1 MLKITIDNVVYSH
14 IKKQDIAILEE
25 CLQYKYQK
33 HKFNPYAR
41 KNKSSYEDKIES
53 LIDKNGKFFTGYIA
67 RIKKYLSEK
76 NILYEI
82 ENNSER
88 LKPDNEPII
97 KGKTLREDQK
107 RLVEA
112 AIKNQRGILISPT
125 GSGKTLIAGSIISCF
140 KNKKTLFLVH
150 TKSLLKQAAD
160 DFKEYG
166 LKNITMIGDTQ
177 KDLSGDIVVSTRQ
190 SFVKWDFNIIAD
202 LFDIVICDEAHHITE
217 PKMQYT
223 EILSKLLAPI
233 RIGLTATFPSKIE
246 SQMVIEAYLG
256 EVVGEFTEEEAREK
270 DIIADTKVII
280 RKTSFDSDVADLSAY
295 KRVYNLGV
303 VNNLSYN
310 LQIIK
315 EAKYWIEQDK
325 SVLIFIIETDQG
337 RLLQKFAKENHVECE
352 FVYGDTKSDIREKV
366 KADLKTKKLKCVICS
381 TIWTEGINIP
391 SLDVIINAA
400 GGKSER
406 IIRQLRGRGVRTCE
420 GKDRLIYIDFFNPSH
435 SSLIKHF
442 GERICLYFEN
452 GWM

>member
-1 MLKITIDNVVYSH
+1 MLKITIDNVIYSH

-33 HKFNPYAR
+33 HKFNPYAN
-41 KNKSSYEDKIES
+41 KNKSSYEDKVES
-53 LIDKNGKFFTGYIA
+53 LIDKNGKFFTGYIP
-67 RIKKYLSEK
+67 RVKKYLSEK
-76 NILYEI
+76 NIPYEI

-88 LKPDNEPII
+88 LKADNEPII

-107 RLVEA
+107 RLVDV

-202 LFDIVICDEAHHITE
+202 LFDIVIIDEAHHITE

-246 SQMVIEAYLG
+246 SQMIIEAYLG

-303 VNNLSYN
+303 VNNQSYN

-325 SVLIFIIETDQG
+325 SVLIFIVETDQG
-337 RLLQKFAKENHVECE
+337 RLLQKFAKENNVECE

-381 TIWTEGINIP
+381 TIWTEGINVP

-420 GKDRLIYIDFFNPSH
+420 GKDRLVYIDFFNPSH

>member
-1 MLKITIDNVVYSH
+1 MLKITIDNVIYSH
-14 IKKQDIAILEE
+14 INKQDIAILEE

-33 HKFNPYAR
+33 HKFNPYAH

-53 LIDKNGKFFTGYIA
+53 LIDKDGKFFTGYIA
-67 RIKKYLSEK
+67 RVKKYLSGK
-76 NILYEI
+76 NIPYEI

-97 KGKTLREDQK
+97 KDKTLREDQK
-107 RLVEA
+107 RNVDA
-112 AIKNQRGILISPT
+112 AIKNQRGIVISPT
-125 GSGKTLIAGSIISCF
+125 GTGKTLIAGSIISCF

-166 LKNITMIGDTQ
+166 LKNITMIGDAQ
-177 KDLSGDIVVSTRQ
+177 KDLSGDIVISTRQ
-190 SFVKWDFNIIAD
+190 SFVKLDFDEIAD
-202 LFDIVICDEAHHITE
+202 LFDIVIVDEIHHLTE

-303 VNNLSYN
+303 VNNQSYN

-315 EAKYWIEQDK
+315 EAKYWIEQNK

-337 RLLQKFAKENHVECE
+337 RLLQKFAKENNVECE
-352 FVYGDTKSDIREKV
+352 FVYGDTKSDSREKV

-381 TIWTEGINIP
+381 KIWAEGINIP
-391 SLDVIINAA
+391 ALEVIINAA
-400 GGKSER
+400 GGKSETML
-406 IIRQLRGRGVRTCE
+406 RQLRGRGVRTYK
-420 GKDRLIYIDFFNPSH
+420 GKDRLILIDFFNPSH

-442 GERICLYFEN
+442 GFRISMYCDY

>member
-1 MLKITIDNVVYSH
+1 
-14 IKKQDIAILEE
+14 
-25 CLQYKYQK
+25 
-33 HKFNPYAR
+33 
-41 KNKSSYEDKIES
+41 
-53 LIDKNGKFFTGYIA
+53 
-67 RIKKYLSEK
+67 
-76 NILYEI
+76 
-82 ENNSER
+82 
-88 LKPDNEPII
+88 
-97 KGKTLREDQK
+97 
-107 RLVEA
+107 
-112 AIKNQRGILISPT
+112 
-125 GSGKTLIAGSIISCF
+125 
-140 KNKKTLFLVH
+140 
-150 TKSLLKQAAD
+150 
-160 DFKEYG
+160 
-166 LKNITMIGDTQ
+166 MIGDTQ

-202 LFDIVICDEAHHITE
+202 LFDIVIVDEAHHITE

-246 SQMVIEAYLG
+246 SQMIIEAYLG

-303 VNNLSYN
+303 VNNQSYN

-325 SVLIFIIETDQG
+325 SVLIFIVETDQG
-337 RLLQKFAKENHVECE
+337 RLLQKFAKENNVECE

-381 TIWTEGINIP
+381 TIWTEGINVP

-420 GKDRLIYIDFFNPSH
+420 GKDRLVYIDFFNPSH

>member
-14 IKKQDIAILEE
+14 IKKQDIAVLEE

-33 HKFNPYAR
+33 HKFNPYAH

-67 RIKKYLSEK
+67 RVKKYLSEK
-76 NILYEI
+76 NIPYEI

-97 KGKTLREDQK
+97 KGKILREDQK

-112 AIKNQRGILISPT
+112 AIKNQRGVLISPT

-140 KNKKTLFLVH
+140 KNKKTLFLVS

-190 SFVKWDFNIIAD
+190 SFIKWDFNIVAD
-202 LFDIVICDEAHHITE
+202 LFDIVLLDECHELTE
-217 PKMQYT
+217 KKTQYA

-246 SQMVIEAYLG
+246 SQIVIEAYLG

-303 VNNLSYN
+303 VNNQSYN

-315 EAKYWIEQDK
+315 EAKYWVEQDK

-337 RLLQKFAKENHVECE
+337 RLLQKFAKENNIECE

-381 TIWTEGINIP
+381 TIWVQGINIP

-420 GKDRLIYIDFFNPSH
+420 GKDRLIYVDFFNPSH

>member
-1 MLKITIDNVVYSH
+1 MLKITIDNVIYSH

-33 HKFNPYAR
+33 HKFNPYAH
-41 KNKSSYEDKIES
+41 KNKSSYEDKVES
-53 LIDKNGKFFTGYIA
+53 LIDKNGKFFTGYIS
-67 RIKKYLSEK
+67 RVKKYLSEK
-76 NILYEI
+76 NIPYEI

-112 AIKNQRGILISPT
+112 AIKNQRGVLISPT

-166 LKNITMIGDTQ
+166 LKNITMIGDNE

-190 SFVKWDFNIIAD
+190 SFIKLNFDEITD
-202 LFDIVICDEAHHITE
+202 LFDIVIVDESHHILDKE
-217 PKMQYT
+217 GQYVK
-223 EILSKLLAPI
+223 ILNKLLAPI

-303 VNNLSYN
+303 VNNQSYN

-337 RLLQKFAKENHVECE
+337 RLLQKFAKENNVECE

-420 GKDRLIYIDFFNPSH
+420 GKDRLIYVDFFNPSH

-452 GWM
+452 DWM